1 MAQEGVVYLIHL
13 SRAYRHARHYLGWTQ
28 NLEQRLAEHRAG
40 RGSPLLAAAV
50 ADGIELELAATWS
63 GDRYDERRR
72 HRMKNSPARLC
83 PICKAQRTT
92 GVADAGTGA
101 AGGRRDRVEELVL
114 ATLREQHV
122 PITLP
127 ALTAALRE
135 RCAGRPV
142 GSLHGR
148 LELLARQGR
157 ARKAWVEGE
166 IAWGTVSDR

>member
-28 NLEQRLAEHRAG
+28 NLEHRLAEHRAG

-50 ADGIELELAATWS
+50 ADGIELELAATWP
-63 GDRYDERRR
+63 GDRHAERRK
-72 HRMKNSPARLC
+72 HEMKNSPARLC
-83 PICKAQRTT
+83 PICKAQRANR
-92 GVADAGTGA
+92 VADAVRTGE
-101 AGGRRDRVEELVL
+101 GGQDRAEELVL
-114 ATLREQHV
+114 ATLREQRDPV
-122 PITLP
+122 TLP
-127 ALTAALRE
+127 VLAAALRE
-135 RCAGRPV
+135 RGAARPV

-157 ARKAWVEGE
+157 ARKAWVQGE